1 MKKTLSIIYMFVL
14 CHYLLMAQISGQV
27 NLRSEDLSFSK
38 QAGYDVIRIDGA
50 DDFTDRIGAPELP
63 VITKTYVVPLDVKV
77 TGVHAEITKTEELKR
92 NVLPYPVQVPVP
104 INDNNRDTDE
114 FALDSSIYAGTAVY
128 PGEYA
133 EIVADYNEMGYHL
146 VRIRINPIAWDPTSG
161 KLYLNEINFALI
173 YSRTDNAYQSP
184 LTQSRHRSNIV
195 KTMIK
200 SMVDNPQDVE
210 LYADKKVKIGNVAS
224 ESSQER
230 SNSNGGEMYIDV
242 LKEQIPDYII
252 ITNRELHEEFQRL
265 ADWKIQKGIPTIIKD
280 IEDIRDEYIGSDLQ
294 EKIHAYLQE
303 CYMKWGEG
311 LFVLLGGDTNIVPA
325 RFYTAISKYE
335 DNLICPSDA
344 YYSDVTSDWNPNKD
358 HLYAERGKDV
368 FELNRNSYIGRA
380 SVENKK
386 EATLFI
392 NKVLAYE
399 KMNSQSIDTGYLMN
413 HLAISAYIEKGDLTG
428 KLSQSA
434 KMPIDN
440 YFKEYVQ
447 LNEHK
452 WYLFDHYNCNCN
464 KHSDKRIYDRGQE
477 LNKANLMAALNDGGA
492 SGLNHFHIVY
502 HMDHCSPRAM
512 GTSCKDKLE
521 TMSIQEI
528 DNLQNGDFLQI
539 VISGGC
545 ETTQFEKD
553 CVAEHFINNPNG
565 GAVAFI
571 GNSNVGLPKE
581 YTQYKFFLDGLYGFN
596 NPSLGIIFSKM
607 TIPESYTPNYMACTP
622 NFMRLH
628 LIGDPEMPVWSAIP
642 QQLDADANVILL
654 DSRPCQVA
662 IKIKNLP
669 EGEKAKVCLLKDKE
683 IYLAKDI
690 NDRQQHIF
698 TIDAKSAGKLKV
710 TVTARNCI
718 PFEKELNVY
727 GTSIGKGPI
736 AINKI
741 SGFDGSVN
749 IGDSATLGISLKNVG
764 GTDAVNVKASLSTN
778 SPYVRIIEGSNIE
791 YSVIPAHG
799 NAERNFKIAVC
810 DNAVEVKRNEWNGVC
825 LYLRTKDDANT
836 YSIDTFR
843 VDITSPKLRIERIAV
858 ASTGNGNLTPE
869 AGETVKLK
877 LDAVR
882 LGTATDRSVNWKVMP
897 MSDNINDVMVNNSVC
912 TFRIANDYALG
923 NPLKLKILLS
933 SGDIP
938 QDSCTVNIAESLPMI
953 GKDMIHSSQTE
964 NTISLYWDKESS
976 VTKYNIY
983 RSSTLTGEYV
993 KMNKI
998 PLTIRYYCDENLPIR
1013 TAYYYKLSAVSE
1025 SCLEG
1030 SLSEPFMAMTSV
1042 PVMLHKE
1049 ELAISGN
1056 PYLYENE
1063 VNTVDLDYDGQK
1075 EIVLTSV
1082 NSADNNKSAVV
1093 VVKPDGTEPYCI
1105 DGNATTFGG
1114 FALLDWYTSAV
1125 PAVADLYGNG
1135 EMSIVSLSRIFGDAV
1150 NYVTCYSSLDKDNNN
1165 LPDMLWQ
1172 TQLSGASFRG
1182 AVITDIDVP
1191 NGKGEKEIIFVH
1203 ENKGIVILNADGT
1216 ERLSFG
1222 EEISSCY
1229 CGLAVADMDG
1239 DGYKEIICG
1248 NGPNL
1253 YVWNHDGTPFMRYPF
1268 FTRNGMNLKS
1278 SPVVCD
1284 LDGDGEKEIVVAS
1297 RSSSGN
1303 IYAIKLDGTCVGNFD
1318 SMASVPAKIP
1328 YPSDEH
1334 QGLDHAVSVG
1344 DINSDGHLEVVSLG
1358 GGCVGA
1364 WTCTGKQIFNRN
1376 ISGLF
1381 PNVTWNTH
1389 FAMPLL
1395 ADIDGDSY
1403 IDIIFNMDNKI
1414 CAIDNQGND
1423 IQGYQLSGDYEFS
1436 NNISVSDIDNDGK
1449 NEIIAAD
1456 ISGFITVW
1464 KTEGSMIEW
1473 GRTRFDTGFT
1483 GEYVFGY
1490 RDVMVVKS
1498 DTVWHE
1504 GSFPNDII
1512 VRSGTLKIP
1521 SGGNL
1526 NMLSSCRLIVMD
1538 GGSVVVDGGSVTNA
1552 GIYVKSGGS
1561 LMIRNN
1567 GNVKLGKYASFD
1579 TEKGALIDID
1589 YGYIEYWHDQ

>member
-14 CHYLLMAQISGQV
+14 CHSLLMAQISGQV

-63 VITKTYVVPLDVKV
+63 VVTKTYVVPLDVKV

-92 NVLPYPVQVPVP
+92 NVLPYPVQAPVP
-104 INDNNRDTDE
+104 INDNNRNTDE

-146 VRIRINPIAWDPTSG
+146 VRVRINPIAWDPTSR
-161 KLYLNEINFALI
+161 KLYLKDISFALI
-173 YSRTDNAYQSP
+173 YSGTDNAYQSP
-184 LTQSRHRSNIV
+184 LAQSRHRSNIV

-210 LYADKKVKIGNVAS
+210 LCADKKVKIGNVAS
-224 ESSQER
+224 EMSQER
-230 SNSNGGEMYIDV
+230 SNSNGGDMYIDV

-252 ITNRELHEEFQRL
+252 VTNRELHEEFQRL

-325 RFYTAISKYE
+325 RFYTANSMYE
-335 DNLICPSDA
+335 DHLVCPSDA
-344 YYSDVTSDWNPNKD
+344 YYSDVMCDWNPNKD
-358 HLYAERGKDV
+358 HLYAERGKDE
-368 FELNRNSYIGRA
+368 FNLNRNSFIGRA

-399 KMNSQSIDTGYLMN
+399 RMNSPSVDTGYLMN
-413 HLAISAYIEKGDLTG
+413 HLAASAYTYKYDKTGYLYFSGKTDIDDYLT
-428 KLSQSA
+428 KY
-434 KMPIDN
+434 P
-440 YFKEYVQ
+440 Q
-447 LNEHK
+447 LNDHK
-452 WYLFDHYNCNCN
+452 WYLFDHYNCTCD
-464 KHSDKRIYDRGQE
+464 KHEDKRRYTNGQE
-477 LNKANLMAALNDGGA
+477 LNKVNFIAALNDGGD

-502 HMDHCSPRAM
+502 HDDHCSPRSM
-512 GTSCKDKLE
+512 GTSCMDKFE

-528 DNLQNGDFLQI
+528 DDLRNGEYLQI

-545 ETTQFEKD
+545 ETTRFDKD

-571 GNSNVGLPKE
+571 GNANVSQPGE
-581 YTQYKFFLDGLYGFN
+581 YSQYDKFLNGLYESDSL
-596 NPSLGIIFSKM
+596 SLGTIFSKM
-607 TIPESYTPNYMACTP
+607 TEPGSYKTGYGSSTPEL
-622 NFMRLH
+622 MRLH
-628 LIGDPEMPVWSAIP
+628 LIGDPEMPVWSAVP
-642 QQLDADANVILL
+642 QQLDIDANVILL
-654 DSRPCQVA
+654 DSRPCQVL
-662 IKIKNLP
+662 IQIKNLP

-683 IYLAKDI
+683 IYLVKEI
-690 NDRQQHIF
+690 SDRQQHRF
-698 TIDAKSAGKLKV
+698 TIDVKTAGLLKV
-710 TVTARNCI
+710 TTTARNCI

-727 GTSIGKGPI
+727 GTSIEKGPI

-764 GTDAVNVKASLSTN
+764 GTDALNVKASLSTN

-791 YSVIPAHG
+791 YGVIPAHG
-799 NAERNFKIAVC
+799 NVERSFKIAVC

-843 VDITSPKLRIERIAV
+843 IDITSPKLRIERIVV

-882 LGTATDRSVNWKVMP
+882 LGAATDRSVNWKVIP
-897 MSDNINDVMVNNSVC
+897 MSDKINDVMVNNSVC
-912 TFRIANDYALG
+912 TFRIANDYATG

-933 SGDIP
+933 SGKIA
-938 QDSCTVNIAESLPMI
+938 QDSSIVNVAVIPPVMAI
-953 GKDMIHSSQTE
+953 GKIHNSQTE
-964 NTISLYWDKESS
+964 STISLYWDKETS
-976 VTKYNIY
+976 VTKFNVY
-983 RSSTLTGEYV
+983 RSNTLTGEYV
-993 KMNKI
+993 KLNKT
-998 PLTIRYYCDENLPIR
+998 PLTIRYYCDEGLPAR
-1013 TAYYYKLSAVSE
+1013 TTYYYKLSAVSE

-1030 SLSEPFMAMTSV
+1030 ALSEPYMAATSI
-1042 PVMLHKE
+1042 PVMLYKE
-1049 ELAISGN
+1049 QLSISGN
-1056 PYLYENE
+1056 PYLYESE
-1063 VNTVDLDYDGQK
+1063 VNTVDFDYDGQK
-1075 EIVLTSV
+1075 EIVLASFNGT
-1082 NSADNNKSAVV
+1082 DNNKSAVV

-1114 FALLDWYTSAV
+1114 FALFDWRISAV
-1125 PAVADLYGNG
+1125 PTVADLYGNG
-1135 EMSIVSLSRIFGDAV
+1135 EMSIVSLSRRFDGSEDYA
-1150 NYVTCYSSLDKDNNN
+1150 TCHSSLDKDNDN
-1165 LPDMLWQ
+1165 LPDMLWR
-1172 TQLSGASFRG
+1172 TQSGGATFRG
-1182 AVITDIDVP
+1182 AVITDIDLP
-1191 NGKGEKEIIFVH
+1191 DGKGEKEIIFVH

-1216 ERLSFG
+1216 ERLTFG
-1222 EEISSCY
+1222 EEISGCY

-1268 FTRNGMNLKS
+1268 FTRSGMNLKS

-1284 LDGDGEKEIVVAS
+1284 LDGDGEKEIVVAT

-1303 IYAIKLDGTCVGNFD
+1303 IYAVKLDGTCVGDFD
-1318 SMASVPAKIP
+1318 NMTSTPAKIP

-1334 QGLDHAVSVG
+1334 QGLDHAISVG

-1358 GGCVGA
+1358 GGCVRA

-1381 PNVTWNTH
+1381 PNVAWRTH

-1395 ADIDGDSY
+1395 ADIDGDSS

-1423 IQGYQLSGDYEFS
+1423 IPGYQLSGDYNFS

-1456 ISGFITVW
+1456 NSGFITVW

-1473 GRTRFDTGFT
+1473 GRTRFDTDFT
-1483 GEYVFGY
+1483 GEYVSGY
-1490 RDVMVVKS
+1490 RDAMVVKS
-1498 DTVWHE
+1498 DMVWNE
-1504 GSFPNDII
+1504 DYFPNDII
-1512 VRSGTLKIP
+1512 VRSGTLQIP
-1521 SGGNL
+1521 SGKNL
-1526 NMLSSCRLIVMD
+1526 NMRPSCRLIIMD
-1538 GGSVVVDGGSVTNA
+1538 GGSVVIDGGSVTNA

-1561 LMIRNN
+1561 LTIRNN

-1589 YGYIEYWHDQ
+1589 YGNIENWHDQ